1 MKGKVPLFTCLP
13 VLLLC
18 LTAGEGAEIIGGK
31 EVPPHSLPFMALLQ
45 NSEGKQFCGGT
56 LIDLQ
61 WVLTAAHCRNVSR
74 VLLGVHVRSK
84 SEMEYRQLQKVKHS
98 VLHPFYDSYSKVND
112 LMLLKLD
119 RKAKKTKAV
128 RPLTLPPPVQDV
140 PAGTGC
146 VVAGWGATKNGGVM
160 SDVLMSA
167 NVTVIDRAL
176 CNSKD
181 YYNLDPIITNEML
194 CAGYKDKRPVDTC
207 QGDSGGPLLCEGKL
221 RGVTS
226 FGKKCGLKKKP
237 GVYAVLTKKQTQ
249 WIHKTIKSLL

>member
-1 MKGKVPLFTCLP
+1 MSCTEP
-13 VLLLC
+13 
-18 LTAGEGAEIIGGK
+18 I
-31 EVPPHSLPFMALLQ
+31 
-45 NSEGKQFCGGT
+45 
-56 LIDLQ
+56 
-61 WVLTAAHCRNVSR
+61 VSS
-74 VLLGVHVRSK
+74 VLLGVHTRSK

-98 VLHPFYDSYSKVND
+98 VLHPFYDQDTKDND
-112 LMLLKLD
+112 LMLVKLD

-146 VVAGWGATKNGGVM
+146 VVAGWGVTRNGGTM

-194 CAGYKDKRPVDTC
+194 CAGSKDKSHADTC

-226 FGKKCGLKKKP
+226 FGGEVCSVKDKP
-237 GVYAVLTKKQTQ
+237 GVYAALTKEQTQ
-249 WIHKTIKSLL
+249 WIRKTIESLL

>member
-1 MKGKVPLFTCLP
+1 MKGKGHLFTHLL

-18 LTAGEGAEIIGGK
+18 LITGEGAEIIDGN

-45 NSEGKQFCGGT
+45 DSEGTQFCGGT
-56 LIDLQ
+56 LIDL
-61 WVLTAAHCRNVSR
+61 HVSS
-74 VLLGVHVRSK
+74 VLLGVHTRSK
-84 SEMEYRQLQKVKHS
+84 SEMEYRQLQ
-98 VLHPFYDSYSKVND
+98 
-112 LMLLKLD
+112 KLD

-146 VVAGWGATKNGGVM
+146 VVAGWGVTKYGGEM

-181 YYNLDPIITNEML
+181 YYNLHPIITNEML
-194 CAGYKDKRPVDTC
+194 CAGSKDKSHADTC

-237 GVYAVLTKKQTQ
+237 GVYAALTKEQTQ
-249 WIHKTIKSLL
+249 WIHKTMKSLL